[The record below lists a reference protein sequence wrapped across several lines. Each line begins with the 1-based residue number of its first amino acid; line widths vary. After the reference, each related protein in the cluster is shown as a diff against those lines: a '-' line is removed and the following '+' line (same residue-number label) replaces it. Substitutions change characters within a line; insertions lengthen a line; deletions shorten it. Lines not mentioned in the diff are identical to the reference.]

1 MSNATKLIN
10 QTRLASRTDLVG
22 EVLLVIEKA
31 LGPVH
36 QRVDI
41 FWRGQFRGP
50 FVLYAV
56 FPEIFVSVQ
65 TTVSTLIT
73 HRLSDEYLGP
83 ADMIGHYDGAGTF
96 NKVDLRYDN
105 IERGRTSWGVQ
116 NSVIV
121 P

>member
-1 MSNATKLIN
+1 M
-10 QTRLASRTDLVG
+10 VG
-22 EVLLVIEKA
+22 EVLFVIEEA

-56 FPEIFVSVQ
+56 LPEIFVSVQ
-65 TTVSTLIT
+65 DTVSTLIT
-73 HRLSDEYLGP
+73 HHLPDEYLGP
-83 ADMIGHYDGAGTF
+83 ADMMGHYDGAGTF
-96 NKVDLRYDN
+96 NMGDLRYGN
-105 IERGRTSWGVQ
+105 IERGSTSWGVQ